1 MGNDIENTGKTQ
13 LDMDLKKL
21 NEYEM
26 TTSIMTGLHN
36 ALLAFKLADVF
47 FYFLNALYAN

>member
-26 TTSIMTGLHN
+26 M
-36 ALLAFKLADVF
+36 LLMFF
-47 FYFLNALYAN
+47 FYLLNALYAN